1 MRSSS
6 SGPFVSERYFSPEEV
21 EALIPRLTDIVDRLR
36 DAQAA
41 VAETRTRLQA
51 EQQRLTLAGGGMLDR
66 ARWRADQEGMKAGI
80 AEVKKAAE
88 EIQAL
93 GGVPK
98 GIEEGL
104 VDFPHLRDGRVVN
117 LCWKYGET
125 RIRFWHG
132 MDEGFAAR
140 KPL

>member
-1 MRSSS
+1 
-6 SGPFVSERYFSPEEV
+6 VSERYFSPHEV
-21 EALIPRLTDIVDRLR
+21 EALIPTLTDIVDRLR
-36 DAQAA
+36 AAQGEL
-41 VAETRTRLQA
+41 ETRRNRLQA
-51 EQQRLTLAGGGMLDR
+51 EQRRLSMAGGGMLDR
-66 ARWRADQEGMKAGI
+66 GRWRADREALD
-80 AEVKKAAE
+80 AATKAAQASME
-88 EIQAL
+88 RLHAL

-117 LCWKYGET
+117 LCWRYGET

-132 MDEGFAAR
+132 MDEGFASR

>member
-1 MRSSS
+1 M
-6 SGPFVSERYFSPEEV
+6 SERYFSPAEV
-21 EALIPRLTDIVDRLR
+21 EALIPRLTEIVERLR
-36 DAQAA
+36 EAHAQ
-41 VAETRTRLQA
+41 VEETRGRLQA
-51 EQQRLTLAGGGMLDR
+51 EQQRLSMSGGGMLDQAQWKADR
-66 ARWRADQEGMKAGI
+66 AGLDAG
-80 AEVKKAAE
+80 AAHAKAAAE
-88 EIQAL
+88 AIQAM

-117 LCWKYGET
+117 LCWKFGET
-125 RIRFWHG
+125 RIRYWHG

>member
-1 MRSSS
+1 M
-6 SGPFVSERYFSPEEV
+6 SERLFSPEEV
-21 EALIPRLTDIVDRLR
+21 EALIPTLTEIVDRLR
-36 DAQAA
+36 GAHGE
-41 VAETRTRLQA
+41 VETRRNRLRA
-51 EQQRLTLAGGGMLDR
+51 EQQRLSLAGGGVLDQ
-66 ARWRADQEGMKAGI
+66 ARWRADREALE
-80 AEVKKAAE
+80 AATKAA
-88 EIQAL
+88 QAAVERLHGL

-132 MDEGFAAR
+132 MDEGFASR
-140 KPL
+140 RPL